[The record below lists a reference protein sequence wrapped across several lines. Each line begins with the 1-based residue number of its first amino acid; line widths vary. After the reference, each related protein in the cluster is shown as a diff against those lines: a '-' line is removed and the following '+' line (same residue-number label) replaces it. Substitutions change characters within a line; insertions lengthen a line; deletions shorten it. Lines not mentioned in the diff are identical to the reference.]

1 MPRTVCSRATPKP
14 LLPVAVAEFL
24 ATVLPDASPQQRQD
38 VFDDTVNTE
47 GGLEAAVAF
56 FKRFHDVVA
65 SGVMMGAPSP
75 PVNAE
80 IKSTDVGPFTIFY
93 HPTFPRHL
101 QENNLFMWNFYIG
114 RRGQGV
120 CLIMPDLAQQGIV
133 VKIPGLTGEWGEC
146 QALTILPSTRV
157 RLTYYD
163 TPAKQSQIRGG
174 ASNRVQVTHELVFST
189 RPAGILLHPSRANLF
204 NSSVC
209 CASTTAGR
217 SEFGRHEI
225 ATDVAIPLHGILLR
239 RHAK

>member
-1 MPRTVCSRATPKP
+1 MSTTTVSRTVHSKVHSRAPPKP
-14 LLPVAVAEFL
+14 PLPVARRR
-24 ATVLPDASPQQRQD
+24 PQQRQY
-38 VFDDTVNTE
+38 VFDDAVNTE
-47 GGLEAAVAF
+47 GGFEAAVAF
-56 FKRFHDVVA
+56 FN
-65 SGVMMGAPSP
+65 APSP
-75 PVNAE
+75 PVNAD

-101 QENNLFMWNFYIG
+101 QRITRLRGTFYIG
-114 RRGQGV
+114 RCGQGV
-120 CLIMPDLAQQGIV
+120 RSIMPDWAQQGIV

-163 TPAKQSQIRGG
+163 TPGSK
-174 ASNRVQVTHELVFST
+174 
-189 RPAGILLHPSRANLF
+189 LHSCRTNLF

-225 ATDVAIPLHGILLR
+225 ATEVCIML
-239 RHAK
+239 

>member
-1 MPRTVCSRATPKP
+1 MSRTVRSRATPEP

-38 VFDDTVNTE
+38 VFDDAVNTE
-47 GGLEAAVAF
+47 GGFGAAVAF

-65 SGVMMGAPSP
+65 SGVVMGAPSP

-80 IKSTDVGPFTIFY
+80 VKSTDVGPFTIFY

-101 QENNLFMWNFYIG
+101 QENNPFMWNFYIG

-120 CLIMPDLAQQGIV
+120 HSIMPDLAQQGIV

-163 TPAKQSQIRGG
+163 TPRSK
-174 ASNRVQVTHELVFST
+174 
-189 RPAGILLHPSRANLF
+189 LLHPCRANLF

-225 ATDVAIPLHGILLR
+225 ATDVVIVNVELAL
-239 RHAK
+239 